1 MQSLES
7 VTTHKAVDPLDP
19 KGFQVIRF
27 DIIFKHKNTVEPLF
41 QGELRQLLMRLV
53 TTLLWILMFLNDMK
67 DNLVINHVTYAFPE
81 EPATIFAGIE
91 GNTEDSIYVKMNT
104 THY

>member
-7 VTTHKAVDPLDP
+7 VTTHKAVDSMDP

-41 QGELRQLLMRLV
+41 QGELRQLLM
-53 TTLLWILMFLNDMK
+53 
-67 DNLVINHVTYAFPE
+67 
-81 EPATIFAGIE
+81 
-91 GNTEDSIYVKMNT
+91 
-104 THY
+104 